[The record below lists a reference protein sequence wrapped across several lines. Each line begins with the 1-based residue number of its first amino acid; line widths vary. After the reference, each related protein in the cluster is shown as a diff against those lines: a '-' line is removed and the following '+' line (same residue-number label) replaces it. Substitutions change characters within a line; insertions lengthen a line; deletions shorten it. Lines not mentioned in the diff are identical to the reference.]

1 MDITHSKATKGN
13 ALRELA
19 VKLGV
24 GGAGRILSIG
34 NYYNDVEM
42 FAASAVGGIA
52 VQNSPEEVKGTPI
65 MSLTAPTMNM
75 QCWRPW
81 KDLSSHDLFICSGW
95 KNGAKGRTY

>member
-1 MDITHSKATKGN
+1 MW
-13 ALRELA
+13 
-19 VKLGV
+19 
-24 GGAGRILSIG
+24 GGPAGILSIG